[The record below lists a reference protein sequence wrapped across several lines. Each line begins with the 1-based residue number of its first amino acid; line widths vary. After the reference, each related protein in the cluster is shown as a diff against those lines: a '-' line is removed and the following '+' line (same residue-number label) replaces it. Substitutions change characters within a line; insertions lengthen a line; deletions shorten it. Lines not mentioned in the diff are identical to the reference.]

1 MRLPAMPAKKIDGDC
16 CTSTI
21 TKRASNCSDWLRAK
35 CGQSSAPGMISCRLL
50 IIWQP
55 LHTPSAK
62 VSAALEEGGELVARA
77 RIEQDGLGPALA
89 RAQHVAVGEAAAGR
103 ETLEVAQG

>member
-1 MRLPAMPAKKIDGDC
+1 MRLPTMPLKKTDGDG

-35 CGQSSAPGMISCRLL
+35 CAQLSAPGMISCRLL

-55 LHTPSAK
+55 LHTPKAN
-62 VSAALEEGGELVARA
+62 VSLRWKNAANSSRA
-77 RIEQDGLGPALA
+77 RELKRMDFAQPSPAPSTSRSEEDTSDL
-89 RAQHVAVGEAAAGR
+89 HS
-103 ETLEVAQG
+103 L